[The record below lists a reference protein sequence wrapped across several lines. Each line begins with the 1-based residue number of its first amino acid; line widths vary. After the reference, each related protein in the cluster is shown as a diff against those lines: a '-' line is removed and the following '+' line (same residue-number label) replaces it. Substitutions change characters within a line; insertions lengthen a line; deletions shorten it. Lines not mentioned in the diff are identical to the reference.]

1 MKRVNLGVW
10 KLFTRHNY
18 SGVNAL
24 ARRAL
29 SRDHGRKENKYR
41 TDWRE
46 VSELS
51 SIQYFFFCLTLS
63 QNGRDVF
70 SDNALPHIDIQ
81 FFLYFCRAMND
92 VV

>member
-46 VSELS
+46 FSELS
-51 SIQYFFFCLTLS
+51 SIQYFFLTLLS
-63 QNGRDVF
+63 LKMGAMSFRITPCFTSIFN
-70 SDNALPHIDIQ
+70 
-81 FFLYFCRAMND
+81 FFYLQGNE
-92 VV
+92 